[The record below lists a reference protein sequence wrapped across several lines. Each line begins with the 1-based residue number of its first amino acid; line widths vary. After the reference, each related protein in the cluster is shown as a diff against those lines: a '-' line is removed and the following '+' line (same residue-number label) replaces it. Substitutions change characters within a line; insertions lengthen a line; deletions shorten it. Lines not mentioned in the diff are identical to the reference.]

1 MSCIITLLIKMD
13 NFKTKI
19 NRRLLNILALSTML
33 LYAAG
38 LILQANAA
46 TSTSE
51 MNVTTNISAT
61 CTMSNTDLDFG
72 DYDANASQDLLAT
85 ATITT
90 TCTSGTTAH
99 VEMDNGLHSTRE
111 QRIVK
116 RQILY
121 TDYRHMSNAV
131 SGSKL
136 QYDLYTNENH
146 TTVWGYQYYREVVGT
161 GTSEDLTV
169 FGKVFK
175 NQQDAAAGSY
185 TDTVSIG
192 VIY

>member
-72 DYDANASQDLLAT
+72 EYNAIGVNATQDLLAT

-90 TCTSGTTAH
+90 TCTPGTIGS
-99 VEMDNGLHSTRE
+99 VKMDNGKHPSSKVSR
-111 QRIVK
+111 R
-116 RQILY
+116 RGGY
-121 TDYRHMSNAV
+121 NRNMA
-131 SGSKL
+131 SGSSKLKYEIYRNESLTSVWNFL
-136 QYDLYTNENH
+136 QYK
-146 TTVWGYQYYREVVGT
+146 TVIAS
-161 GTSEDLTV
+161 GTSEDLPV
-169 FGKVFK
+169 YAKVFK
-175 NQQDAAAGSY
+175 NQLDAAAGSY
-185 TDTVSIG
+185 TDIINITLT
-192 VIY
+192 Y